1 MIRFFFLITI
11 FFSNNILSESLYKFD
26 SVDDEK
32 RFYALIKEIKCPKCT
47 SGSIASSNAPISE
60 DIKLKIIELIKEGKS
75 NEEIKIFLSQRFGSD
90 VLYNPGLNKN
100 TYFLWFSPILFL
112 IVLLIGFFLR
122 KKA

>member
-1 MIRFFFLITI
+1 MIKFFFFITI

-32 RFYALIKEIKCPKCT
+32 RFYVLIKEIKCPKCT

-75 NEEIKIFLSQRFGSD
+75 NEEIKIFLSERFGGD

-112 IVLLIGFFLR
+112 IVLLLGFFLR

>member
-1 MIRFFFLITI
+1 MIKFFFFITI

-75 NEEIKIFLSQRFGSD
+75 NEEIKIFLSERFGSD
-90 VLYNPGLNKN
+90 VL
-100 TYFLWFSPILFL
+100 
-112 IVLLIGFFLR
+112 
-122 KKA
+122 